1 MKAGYRS
8 NNIILK
14 CLHATVKI
22 AKIAVIALYCR
33 VMHFIHSAV
42 EELV

>member
-8 NNIILK
+8 NDMIVNF
-14 CLHATVKI
+14 LHATVKI
-22 AKIAVIALYCR
+22 AKFAVIVLYCR
-33 VMHFIHSAV
+33 VMHFLHATV